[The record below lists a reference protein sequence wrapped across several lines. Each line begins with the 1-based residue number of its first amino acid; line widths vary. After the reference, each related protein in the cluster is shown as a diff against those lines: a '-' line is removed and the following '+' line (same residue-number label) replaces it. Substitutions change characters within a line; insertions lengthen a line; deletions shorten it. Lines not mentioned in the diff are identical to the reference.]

1 LIALPTGAANCGHLI
16 LAVLEEQRGF
26 GSKEHDLPILKQE
39 PGRMKGKTGGSTMSY
54 DPKLLFEQISVCLN
68 ENPRKT
74 LEELAQSLHVSQRTI
89 KKTVRLLT
97 GGNFRHYREEVLLE
111 RVKGFFAMQ
120 PGAAIKV
127 LSIDLGFK
135 SPSSFARAVRRASGA
150 CPGELRTCVAGESPA
165 AEEHATFY

>member
-1 LIALPTGAANCGHLI
+1 
-16 LAVLEEQRGF
+16 
-26 GSKEHDLPILKQE
+26 
-39 PGRMKGKTGGSTMSY
+39 MSY

-74 LEELAQSLHVSQRTI
+74 LEDLAQTLRVSKRTI

-97 GGNFRHYREEVLLE
+97 GGNFRRYREEVLME
-111 RVKGFFAMQ
+111 RVRGFFAMQ

-150 CPGELRTCVAGESPA
+150 CPGELRTFVEETPA
-165 AEEHATFY
+165 AERHATFY

>member
-1 LIALPTGAANCGHLI
+1 
-16 LAVLEEQRGF
+16 
-26 GSKEHDLPILKQE
+26 
-39 PGRMKGKTGGSTMSY
+39 MGGSTMSY

-74 LEELAQSLHVSQRTI
+74 LEELAQSLRVSKRTI
-89 KKTVRLLT
+89 KKTVRSLT
-97 GGNFRHYREEVLLE
+97 GGNFRHYREEVLME

-150 CPGELRTCVAGESPA
+150 CPGELRVSEA
-165 AEEHATFY
+165 ARAKRPRKCCGAA